1 MALIQAN
8 SEINVL
14 KIKEFK
20 GLNENPD
27 GDTNIQTGELSEMR
41 NFRIT
46 RDKHLQIRPG
56 TKTIVSLQEAW
67 NTWAETN
74 SPSTDAPR
82 FCGAWYGKVGDAY
95 HTIAAYGGVL
105 FDVELTGGTPVVI
118 GTCTQDDTSFFG
130 FEGNVYLLNGHD
142 YLYWDGTSGKKFA
155 AVSPYVPT
163 IQTATTP
170 GGSGTALENVNRLT
184 NLRKVAFSPDGT
196 EKVFQLP
203 ETDIADVTAVTGTS
217 ISYTVDKPNGKVT
230 FSSAPTKGT
239 NTVEITYQK
248 GDGAANEVKRMRFA
262 ELFNG
267 TTDSRV
273 FLYGD
278 GTNKTIYSG
287 VELNT
292 GRPTAAYFPDLYEAS
307 IGEENTPI
315 TSIIRHHSRL
325 MVFKTTSA
333 WSLQHELITLAN
345 GAVTAAFYVT
355 PVNRQIGNAAPG
367 QVRLLENNP
376 LTLFEKSV
384 YQWKAT
390 STSGN
395 IVSDA
400 SNAGRISDRVGVT
413 LGGFDL
419 PATKTFNRQGENEYW
434 FLYGGNALI
443 LNYASNAWYLYNGM
457 PFTEMLEISSEVY
470 GFTDDGRVV
479 HVSRQYRNDDGE
491 DIDAYAAT
499 GSMDFDKDWLLK
511 YSPMIF
517 VALQPESGARIN
529 VTVETNRRSDYP
541 DKVVAAGISSFTHV
555 NFAHF
560 SFRTNRKPQVRRV
573 KLKVKKATFYKLI
586 YKSCSASATATVL
599 ETDVKLRYA
608 GNVK

>member
-1 MALIQAN
+1 M
-8 SEINVL
+8 
-14 KIKEFK
+14 
-20 GLNENPD
+20 
-27 GDTNIQTGELSEMR
+27 
-41 NFRIT
+41 
-46 RDKHLQIRPG
+46 
-56 TKTIVSLQEAW
+56 
-67 NTWAETN
+67 
-74 SPSTDAPR
+74 
-82 FCGAWYGKVGDAY
+82 
-95 HTIAAYGGVL
+95 
-105 FDVELTGGTPVVI
+105 
-118 GTCTQDDTSFFG
+118 
-130 FEGNVYLLNGHD
+130 
-142 YLYWDGTSGKKFA
+142 
-155 AVSPYVPT
+155 
-163 IQTATTP
+163 
-170 GGSGTALENVNRLT
+170 
-184 NLRKVAFSPDGT
+184 
-196 EKVFQLP
+196 
-203 ETDIADVTAVTGTS
+203 
-217 ISYTVDKPNGKVT
+217 
-230 FSSAPTKGT
+230 
-239 NTVEITYQK
+239 
-248 GDGAANEVKRMRFA
+248 
-262 ELFNG
+262 
-267 TTDSRV
+267 
-273 FLYGD
+273 
-278 GTNKTIYSG
+278 
-287 VELNT
+287 
-292 GRPTAAYFPDLYEAS
+292 
-307 IGEENTPI
+307 
-315 TSIIRHHSRL
+315 
-325 MVFKTTSA
+325 
-333 WSLQHELITLAN
+333 
-345 GAVTAAFYVT
+345 
-355 PVNRQIGNAAPG
+355 
-367 QVRLLENNP
+367 RLLENNP

-479 HVSRQYRNDDGE
+479 HVSRQYRNDDGA

-517 VALQPESGARIN
+517 VALQPESGARVN

-573 KLKVKKATFYKLI
+573 KLKVKKATFYKLS

>member
-74 SPSTDAPR
+74 TPSTDAPR
-82 FCGAWYGKVGDAY
+82 FCGAWHGKVGDAY

-105 FDVELTGGTPVVI
+105 FDVDLTGEAPAVI

-142 YLYWDGTSGKKFA
+142 YLYWNGA
-155 AVSPYVPT
+155 ADAQFSEVVPYVPT

-479 HVSRQYRNDDGE
+479 HVSRQYRNDDGA

-555 NFAHF
+555 NFGHF

>member
-56 TKTIVSLQEAW
+56 TKTISSLQEAW

-74 SPSTDAPR
+74 TPSTDAPR
-82 FCGAWYGKVGDAY
+82 FCGAWHGKVGDAY

-105 FDVELTGGTPVVI
+105 FDVDLTGEAPTVI

-142 YLYWDGTSGKKFA
+142 YLYWNGA
-155 AVSPYVPT
+155 ADAQFSEVVPYVPT

-170 GGSGTALENVNRLT
+170 GGSGTARENVNRLT
-184 NLRKVAFSPDGT
+184 NKRKVAFSPDGT

-203 ETDIADVTAVTGTS
+203 ETDIADVTEVTGTS

-479 HVSRQYRNDDGE
+479 HVSRQYRNDDGA

-517 VALQPESGARIN
+517 VALQPESGARVN

-555 NFAHF
+555 NFGHF

>member
-74 SPSTDAPR
+74 TPSTDAPR
-82 FCGAWYGKVGDAY
+82 FCGAWHGKVGDAY

-105 FDVELTGGTPVVI
+105 FDVDLTGEAPAVI

-142 YLYWDGTSGKKFA
+142 YLYWDGTSSKKFSS
-155 AVSPYVPT
+155 VTPYVPT

-267 TTDSRV
+267 ATDSRV

-278 GTNKTIYSG
+278 GTTKTIYSG

-479 HVSRQYRNDDGE
+479 HVSRQYRNDDGA

-517 VALQPESGARIN
+517 VALQPESGARVN

-555 NFAHF
+555 NFGHF

>member
-27 GDTNIQTGELSEMR
+27 GDTNIQTGELSKMR

-56 TKTIVSLQEAW
+56 TKTISSLQEAW

-74 SPSTDAPR
+74 TPSTDAPR
-82 FCGAWYGKVGDAY
+82 FCGAWHGKVGDAY

-105 FDVELTGGTPVVI
+105 FDVDLTGESPVVI

-142 YLYWDGTSGKKFA
+142 YLYWNGA
-155 AVSPYVPT
+155 ADAQFSEVVPYVPT

-203 ETDIADVTAVTGTS
+203 EKDIADVTEVSGTS

-248 GDGAANEVKRMRFA
+248 GDGAADEVKRMRFA

-287 VELNT
+287 VDLNT

-434 FLYGGNALI
+434 FLYGGKALI

-517 VALQPESGARIN
+517 VALQPESGARVN

-555 NFAHF
+555 NFGHF

>member
-1 MALIQAN
+1 MAHISTN
-8 SEINVL
+8 TSISVL
-14 KIKEFK
+14 KIKEFL

-56 TKTIVSLQEAW
+56 TKTMVSLQEAW
-67 NTWAETN
+67 STWAETN
-74 SPSTDAPR
+74 TPSTDAPR

-95 HTIAAYGGVL
+95 HTIAAFGGVL
-105 FDVELTGGTPVVI
+105 FDVELTGGTPVVL
-118 GTCTQDDTSFFG
+118 GTCTEDDTSFFG

-142 YLYWDGTSGKKFA
+142 YLFWNGA
-155 AVSPYVPT
+155 ADTQFSEVVPYIPT

-203 ETDIADVTAVTGTS
+203 EKDIAGVTAVTGTS
-217 ISYTVDKPNGKVT
+217 ISYTVDQANGKVT
-230 FSSAPTKGT
+230 FSSAPAAGT

-325 MVFKTTSA
+325 MVFKTNST
-333 WSLQHELITLAN
+333 WSLQHELVTLAN
-345 GAVTAAFYVT
+345 GAVTTAFYVT

-395 IVSDA
+395 IVSDS

-413 LGGFDL
+413 FGSFDL
-419 PATKTFNRQGENEYW
+419 SATKTFNRKGENEYW
-434 FLYGGNALI
+434 FLNGNKALI
-443 LNYASNAWYLYNGM
+443 LNYASNAWYLYTEM
-457 PFTEMLEISSEVY
+457 PFLEMLDAKGDTY
-470 GFTDDGRVV
+470 GFTEDGRIV
-479 HVSRQYRNDDGE
+479 HISRQYRSDDGVN
-491 DIDAYAAT
+491 IDAYAET
-499 GSMDFDKDWLLK
+499 GSMDFGRAWQLK
-511 YSPMIF
+511 YSPMLF
-517 VALQPESGARIN
+517 VTIKPESGARIT
-529 VTVETNRRSDYP
+529 VTVETNRRDDYQ
-541 DKVVAAGISSFTHV
+541 DKVIAAGVYSFIPV
-555 NFAHF
+555 DFSHF
-560 SFRTNRKPQVRRV
+560 SFGTNLKPQVRRV
-573 KLKVKKATFYKLI
+573 KMKVKKATFYKLI
-586 YKSCSASATATVL
+586 FQSLSASATATVL
-599 ETDVKLRYA
+599 ETDVQLRYA

>member
-74 SPSTDAPR
+74 TPSTDAPR
-82 FCGAWYGKVGDAY
+82 FCGAWHGKVGDAY

-105 FDVELTGGTPVVI
+105 FDVDLTGEAPTVI

-142 YLYWDGTSGKKFA
+142 YLYWNGASNKKFA

-203 ETDIADVTAVTGTS
+203 EKDIADVTEVSGTS

-307 IGEENTPI
+307 IVEENTPI

-345 GAVTAAFYVT
+345 GAVTAAFYVA

-555 NFAHF
+555 NFGHF

>member
-74 SPSTDAPR
+74 TPSTDAPR
-82 FCGAWYGKVGDAY
+82 FCGAWHGKVGDAY

-105 FDVELTGGTPVVI
+105 FDVDLTGEAPTVI

-142 YLYWDGTSGKKFA
+142 YLYWNGA
-155 AVSPYVPT
+155 ADAQFSEVVPYVPT

-267 TTDSRV
+267 ATDSRV

-479 HVSRQYRNDDGE
+479 HVSRQYRNDDGA

-555 NFAHF
+555 NFGHF

>member
-74 SPSTDAPR
+74 TPSTDAPR
-82 FCGAWYGKVGDAY
+82 FCGAWHGKVGDAY

-105 FDVELTGGTPVVI
+105 FDVDLTGEAPTVI

-142 YLYWDGTSGKKFA
+142 YLYWDGTSSKKFSS
-155 AVSPYVPT
+155 VTPYVPT

-203 ETDIADVTAVTGTS
+203 EKDIADVTEVSGTS

-555 NFAHF
+555 NFGHF

>member
-67 NTWAETN
+67 NTWAEANT
-74 SPSTDAPR
+74 PSTDAPR
-82 FCGAWYGKVGDAY
+82 FCGAWNGKVGDAY

-105 FDVELTGGTPVVI
+105 FDVDLTGEAPTVI

-142 YLYWDGTSGKKFA
+142 YLYWDGTSSKKFSS
-155 AVSPYVPT
+155 VTPYVPT

-479 HVSRQYRNDDGE
+479 HVSRQYRNDDGA

-511 YSPMIF
+511 YSPMVF
-517 VALQPESGARIN
+517 VAIQPESGARIN

-555 NFAHF
+555 NFGHF

>member
-74 SPSTDAPR
+74 TPSTDAPR
-82 FCGAWYGKVGDAY
+82 FCGAWHGKVGDAY

-105 FDVELTGGTPVVI
+105 FDVDLTGESPTVI

-142 YLYWDGTSGKKFA
+142 YLYWNGA
-155 AVSPYVPT
+155 ADAQFSEVAPYVPT

-184 NLRKVAFSPDGT
+184 NKRKVVFSPDGEAT
-196 EKVFQLP
+196 VFQLP
-203 ETDIADVTAVTGTS
+203 ETAISSVSGVSGTS
-217 ISYTVDKPNGKVT
+217 ISYTTDKTNGTVT
-230 FSSAPTKGT
+230 FTSAPPVGT
-239 NTVEITYQK
+239 NTITVTYTK
-248 GDGAANEVKRMRFA
+248 GSGAANEVKRMRFA

-479 HVSRQYRNDDGE
+479 HVSRQYRNDDGA

-517 VALQPESGARIN
+517 VALQPESGARVN

-555 NFAHF
+555 NFGHF